1 MLLFRALTL
10 SLSHT
15 SLIYLQSTAM
25 NDSNNNKK
33 KRSQPSSD
41 HRQQTPQQ
49 QPQKHRAA
57 MEEEDMDEDV
67 FLDETLYEEESQVL
81 RDMEEQQALS
91 SRLFKWKR
99 PALSQ
104 PYQSQS
110 QSIVFQQL
118 EIDYVIGESHKEL
131 LPNSS
136 GPAAIIRIFGV
147 TREGHSVCCHVHG
160 FEPYFYISCPPGMG
174 PDDIS
179 HFHQILE
186 GRMREANRN
195 NRVPK
200 IVRRIEMVQRRSIM
214 YYQQQDSQPFLRIV
228 VALPTMIT
236 SCRDGLGFT
245 TVMPAYV
252 TDLWFGILDR
262 GIQID
267 GLGMKSFMT
276 YESNVLFA
284 LRFMIDCNI
293 VGGNWIEV
301 PAGKYRKPAKNL
313 SYCQLE
319 FDCLYS
325 DLISHAPEG
334 EFSKMAP
341 FRILSFDIECAGRKG
356 HFPEPTHD
364 PVIQVANLITL
375 QGQDQPFVRNV
386 MTLNSCSPI
395 VGVDVMSFDTE
406 REVLLA
412 WRVVL
417 GDFSRGKVIYVHMP
431 GIWFLA
437 FFEVPGKVYG
447 LVIYPLLVH
456 LSMLVAMRK
465 IGVIYILLVEEIR
478 LHSSKVYLQ
487 DFIREVDPD
496 IIIGYN
502 ICKFDLPYLIQRAEV
517 LGIPEFPMLG
527 RIRNSRVRVKDTTF
541 SSRCMGCRTNDDK
554 HRKKQRET
562 MKFHVQ
568 YGTRESKEVTVEGRV
583 QFDLLQVMQ
592 RDYKLSSY
600 SLNSVSAHF
609 LNEQK
614 EDVHH
619 SIISDLQNGNPET
632 RRRLAVY
639 CLKDAY
645 LPQRL
650 LDKLMFIYN
659 YVEMARVTGV
669 PISFLLSR
677 GQSIK
682 VLSQLLRKARQK
694 NLVIPNVKQAGSE
707 SGTYEGATVL
717 EARAGFYEKPIAT
730 LDFASL
736 YPSIM
741 MVMPED
747 VRKLNL
753 PPECVNKTPSGETFV
768 KPNLQKGILPEIL
781 EELLTARKR
790 AKADLKEAK
799 DPLVKAVLD
808 GRQLALK
815 ISANSVYGFTGATVG
830 QLPCLEISSSV
841 TSYGRQMIEHTK
853 KLVEEKF
860 MTLGGYEHNAEVIY
874 GDTDSVMVQ
883 FGVSAVEEAMNL
895 GREAADYISGTFTKK
910 VYYPYLLISKKRY
923 AGLLWT
929 NPDKFDK
936 MDTKGIETVRRDN
949 CLLVKNLVNEC
960 LHKILIERD
969 IPGAVQY
976 VKNTI
981 SDLLMNRMDLS
992 LLVITK
998 GLTKTGDDYEVK
1010 AAHVEL
1016 AERMRKRDAATA
1028 PNVGDRVPYVII
1040 KAAKGAKAYEKSEDP
1055 IYVLENSIP
1064 IDPQYYLENQISK
1077 PLLRIFEPILKNAS
1091 KELLQ
1096 GSHTRSISISTPS
1109 NSGIMKFAKKQLS
1122 CIGCK
1127 ALISNS
1133 DRTLCSHCK
1142 GREAELYCKTVA
1154 NVSDLEKLFGRLWTQ
1169 CQECQGSLHQDPG
1182 LSNILPEEKGTER
1195 HGRSKGPIR
1204 SVELLVSILFLK
1216 WIYILQKSN
1225 LLIGSVEEPDM
1236 IHGVVYEILLH
1247 NSEDFS
1253 WVFYIA
1259 KFL

>member
-1 MLLFRALTL
+1 MSA
-10 SLSHT
+10 
-15 SLIYLQSTAM
+15 STR
-25 NDSNNNKK
+25 
-33 KRSQPSSD
+33 KRPPPAAHPSPAA
-41 HRQQTPQQ
+41 HPPKHQATTPPSQ
-49 QPQKHRAA
+49 QPAPRPPL
-57 MEEEDMDEDV
+57 EEEFLDEDV
-67 FLDETLYEEESQVL
+67 YLDETLIPGDDDHDEEYLIL
-81 RDMEEQQALS
+81 RDIEERQGLA
-91 SRLFKWKR
+91 SRLSKWAR
-99 PALSQ
+99 PPLSDGYLSQ
-104 PYQSQS
+104 SKNVVY
-110 QSIVFQQL
+110 QQL
-118 EIDYVIGESHKEL
+118 EIDYVIAESHREL
-131 LPNSS
+131 LPDRS

-147 TREGHSVCCHVHG
+147 TREGHSVCCNVHG

-179 HFHQILE
+179 RFHQVLE
-186 GRMREANRN
+186 GRMRDANRN
-195 NRVPK
+195 SKVPK
-200 IVRRIEMVQRRSIM
+200 YVRRIEMVQKRSIM
-214 YYQQQDSQPFLRIV
+214 YYQQQTSHPFLKIV
-228 VALPTMIT
+228 VALPTMVT
-236 SCRDGLGFT
+236 TCR
-245 TVMPAYV
+245 
-252 TDLWFGILDR
+252 GILDR

-276 YESNVLFA
+276 YESNILFA
-284 LRFMIDCNI
+284 LRFMIDCNV

-301 PAGKYRKPAKNL
+301 PAGKYRRTAKKL

-325 DLISHAPEG
+325 ELISHSLEG

-356 HFPEPTHD
+356 HFPEPNHD
-364 PVIQVANLITL
+364 PVIQVANLVTL
-375 QGQDQPFVRNV
+375 QGESQPFVRNV
-386 MTLNSCSPI
+386 MTLKSCSPI

-412 WRVVL
+412 WRDL
-417 GDFSRGKVIYVHMP
+417 
-431 GIWFLA
+431 
-437 FFEVPGKVYG
+437 
-447 LVIYPLLVH
+447 
-456 LSMLVAMRK
+456 
-465 IGVIYILLVEEIR
+465 
-478 LHSSKVYLQ
+478 
-487 DFIREVDPD
+487 IREVDPD

-502 ICKFDLPYLIQRAEV
+502 ICKFDLPYLIERAEA
-517 LGIPEFPMLG
+517 LGIPEFPILG
-527 RIRNSRVRVKDTTF
+527 RVRNSRVRVRDTTF
-541 SSRCMGCRTNDDK
+541 SSRQ
-554 HRKKQRET
+554 H
-562 MKFHVQ
+562 
-568 YGTRESKEVTVEGRV
+568 GTRESKEVTIEGRV
-583 QFDLLQVMQ
+583 QFDLFQAVQ

-609 LNEQK
+609 LSEQK

-619 SIISDLQNGNPET
+619 SIISDLQNGNAET

-682 VLSQLLRKARQK
+682 VLSQLLRKAKQK
-694 NLVIPNVKQAGSE
+694 NLVIPNMKQAGSE
-707 SGTYEGATVL
+707 QGTYEGATVL
-717 EARAGFYEKPIAT
+717 EAKAGFYEKPIAT

-741 MVMPED
+741 MAYNLCYCTLVTPED
-747 VRKLNL
+747 VRKLSL
-753 PPECVNKTPSGETFV
+753 PPECVNRTPSGETFV
-768 KPNLQKGILPEIL
+768 KSSLQKGILPEIL
-781 EELLTARKR
+781 EELLAARKR

-799 DPLVKAVLD
+799 DPLERAVLD

-815 ISANSVYGFTGATVG
+815 ISANSVYGFTGATIG

-853 KLVEEKF
+853 KLVEDKF
-860 MTLGGYEHNAEVIY
+860 TVLGGYEHNAEIIY

-883 FGVSAVEEAMNL
+883 FGVPTVEEAMKL
-895 GREAADYISGTFTKK
+895 GREAADYISGTFIKPIKLEFEK

-923 AGLLWT
+923 AGLYWT
-929 NPDKFDK
+929 SPEKFDK

-949 CLLVKNLVNEC
+949 CLLVKNLVTEC
-960 LHKILIERD
+960 LHKILIDRD
-969 IPGAVQY
+969 IPKAVQY

-981 SDLLMNRMDLS
+981 SDLLMNRVDLS

-998 GLTKTGDDYEVK
+998 GLTKSGDDYDVK

-1028 PNVGDRVPYVII
+1028 PTVGDRVPYVII

-1055 IYVLENSIP
+1055 IYVLENNIP

-1109 NSGIMKFAKKQLS
+1109 NSGIMKFAKKQLT

-1127 ALISNS
+1127 ALISNTNG
-1133 DRTLCSHCK
+1133 TLCSHCK
-1142 GREAELYCKTVA
+1142 GREAELYCKS
-1154 NVSDLEKLFGRLWTQ
+1154 VSQVSELEEIFGKLWTQ
-1169 CQECQGSLHQDPG
+1169 CQECQGSLHQDV
-1182 LSNILPEEKGTER
+1182 LCTSR
-1195 HGRSKGPIR
+1195 DCPIFYR
-1204 SVELLVSILFLK
+1204 RK
-1216 WIYILQKSN
+1216 KAQK
-1225 LLIGSVEEPDM
+1225 DM
-1236 IHGVVYEILLH
+1236 AE
-1247 NSEDFS
+1247 
-1253 WVFYIA
+1253 A
-1259 KFL
+1259 KRQLDRWNF

>member
-1 MLLFRALTL
+1 MSNKASRKR
-10 SLSHT
+10 
-15 SLIYLQSTAM
+15 TAAPPQPPPAKQPLM
-25 NDSNNNKK
+25 
-33 KRSQPSSD
+33 SQ
-41 HRQQTPQQ
+41 
-49 QPQKHRAA
+49 
-57 MEEEDMDEDV
+57 EEEFMDEDV
-67 FLDETLYEEESQVL
+67 FIDQSLVLEDEESIIL
-81 RDMEEQQALS
+81 RDIEQRQALAARLS
-91 SRLFKWKR
+91 KWMRPPLSADYVAQSR
-99 PALSQ
+99 SV
-104 PYQSQS
+104 
-110 QSIVFQQL
+110 IFQQL
-118 EIDYVIGESHKEL
+118 EIDYVIGESHREL
-131 LPNSS
+131 LPNLS
-136 GPAAIIRIFGV
+136 GAAAIIRIFGV
-147 TREGHSVCCHVHG
+147 TKEGHSVCCNVHG
-160 FEPYFYISCPPGMG
+160 FEPYFYVCCPPGMG

-179 HFHQILE
+179 HFHQTLE

-195 NRVPK
+195 NNVGK
-200 IVRRIEMVQRRSIM
+200 FVRRIEMVQKRSIM
-214 YYQQQDSQPFLRIV
+214 HYQQSDSQPFLKIV
-228 VALPTMIT
+228 VALPTMVA
-236 SCRDGLGFT
+236 SCR
-245 TVMPAYV
+245 
-252 TDLWFGILDR
+252 GILDR
-262 GIQID
+262 GIQLD
-267 GLGMKSFMT
+267 GLGMKSFLT

-293 VGGNWIEV
+293 VGGNWIEI
-301 PAGKYRKPAKNL
+301 PAGKYKKTMKNL

-325 DLISHAPEG
+325 ELISHAPEG
-334 EFSKMAP
+334 EYSKMAP

-356 HFPEPTHD
+356 HFPDPSHD
-364 PVIQVANLITL
+364 PVIQIANLVTL
-375 QGQDQPFVRNV
+375 QGEDQPIIRNV
-386 MTLNSCSPI
+386 MTLESCSPI

-412 WRVVL
+412 WR
-417 GDFSRGKVIYVHMP
+417 
-431 GIWFLA
+431 
-437 FFEVPGKVYG
+437 E
-447 LVIYPLLVH
+447 
-456 LSMLVAMRK
+456 
-465 IGVIYILLVEEIR
+465 
-478 LHSSKVYLQ
+478 
-487 DFIREVDPD
+487 FIREVDPD

-502 ICKFDLPYLIQRAEV
+502 ICKFDLPYLIERAAN
-517 LGIPEFPMLG
+517 LKIAEFPILG

-541 SSRCMGCRTNDDK
+541 SSR
-554 HRKKQRET
+554 
-562 MKFHVQ
+562 Q

-609 LNEQK
+609 LSEQK

-619 SIISDLQNGNPET
+619 SIISDLQNGTAET

-682 VLSQLLRKARQK
+682 ANVLSQLLRKARQK
-694 NLVIPNVKQAGSE
+694 NMVIPNVKQAGSE
-707 SGTYEGATVL
+707 QGTFEGATVL

-741 MVMPED
+741 MAYNLCYCTLVTPED
-747 VRKLNL
+747 VQKLNI
-753 PPECVNKTPSGETFV
+753 PPESVNRTPSGETFV
-768 KPNLQKGILPEIL
+768 KSNLQKGILPEIL

-799 DPLVKAVLD
+799 DPLERAVLD

-815 ISANSVYGFTGATVG
+815 ISANSVYGFTGATIG

-853 KLVEEKF
+853 KLVEDKF
-860 MTLGGYEHNAEVIY
+860 TTLNGYEHNAEVIY

-883 FGVSAVEEAMNL
+883 FGVSAVDQAMNL
-895 GREAADYISGTFTKK
+895 GREAAEYISGTFTKPIKLEFEK

-923 AGLLWT
+923 AGLFWT
-929 NPDKFDK
+929 KPDNFDK

-949 CLLVKNLVNEC
+949 CLLVKNLVNDC
-960 LHKILIERD
+960 LHKILIDRD

-976 VKNTI
+976 VKNAI

-1055 IYVLENSIP
+1055 IYVLENNIP

-1077 PLLRIFEPILKNAS
+1077 PILRIFEPILKNAS
-1091 KELLQ
+1091 RELLH

-1109 NSGIMKFAKKQLS
+1109 NSGILKFAKKQLT

-1127 ALISNS
+1127 AVLGKGYH
-1133 DRTLCSHCK
+1133 TVCSHCK
-1142 GREAELYCKTVA
+1142 GREAELYCKTVSQ
-1154 NVSDLEKLFGRLWTQ
+1154 VSELEVLFGRLWTQ
-1169 CQECQGSLHQDPG
+1169 CQECQGSLHQDVLCTSRDCPIFYRRKKAQKDMAEAKSQ
-1182 LSNILPEEKGTER
+1182 LDRFCDIWFIAEFYLEDHRNR
-1195 HGRSKGPIR
+1195 GRN
-1204 SVELLVSILFLK
+1204 VLFG
-1216 WIYILQKSN
+1216 N
-1225 LLIGSVEEPDM
+1225 PDRT
-1236 IHGVVYEILLH
+1236 
-1247 NSEDFS
+1247 F
-1253 WVFYIA
+1253 
-1259 KFL
+1259 

>member
-1 MLLFRALTL
+1 MVLKTGGNVSRHLPK
-10 SLSHT
+10 SLQFQCFTRQTVSP
-15 SLIYLQSTAM
+15 SQQM
-25 NDSNNNKK
+25 NRSNGSARKRPPPTPKESWPNK
-33 KRSQPSSD
+33 
-41 HRQQTPQQ
+41 QQATTPTT
-49 QPQKHRAA
+49 PVIDD
-57 MEEEDMDEDV
+57 EFLDEDV
-67 FLDETLYEEESQVL
+67 FLDETLLPEDEESLIL
-81 RDMEEQQALS
+81 RDIEQRQDFASRLAKWARPPLS
-91 SRLFKWKR
+91 SGYV
-99 PALSQ
+99 SQ
-104 PYQSQS
+104 C
-110 QSIVFQQL
+110 QSIMFQQL
-118 EIDYVIGESHKEL
+118 DIDYVIGDSNREL
-131 LPNSS
+131 LPLSS
-136 GPAAIIRIFGV
+136 GSAAIIRIFGV
-147 TREGHSVCCHVHG
+147 TREGHSVCCKVHG
-160 FEPYFYISCPPGMG
+160 FEPYFYISCPQGMG

-186 GRMREANRN
+186 
-195 NRVPK
+195 VFSLP
-200 IVRRIEMVQRRSIM
+200 IRS
-214 YYQQQDSQPFLRIV
+214 R
-228 VALPTMIT
+228 
-236 SCRDGLGFT
+236 
-245 TVMPAYV
+245 
-252 TDLWFGILDR
+252 ILDR
-262 GIQID
+262 GIQLD

-301 PAGKYRKPAKNL
+301 PVGKYRKTAKTL

-319 FDCLYS
+319 FDCLYPFAWRYS
-325 DLISHAPEG
+325 DIISHHPEG

-364 PVIQVANLITL
+364 PVIQ
-375 QGQDQPFVRNV
+375 
-386 MTLNSCSPI
+386 
-395 VGVDVMSFDTE
+395 
-406 REVLLA
+406 
-412 WRVVL
+412 
-417 GDFSRGKVIYVHMP
+417 
-431 GIWFLA
+431 
-437 FFEVPGKVYG
+437 
-447 LVIYPLLVH
+447 
-456 LSMLVAMRK
+456 
-465 IGVIYILLVEEIR
+465 
-478 LHSSKVYLQ
+478 

-496 IIIGYN
+496 VMIGYN
-502 ICKFDLPYLIQRAEV
+502 ICKFDLPYLIERSQT
-517 LGIPEFPMLG
+517 LGIAEFPILG

-541 SSRCMGCRTNDDK
+541 SSR
-554 HRKKQRET
+554 QL
-562 MKFHVQ
+562 
-568 YGTRESKEVTVEGRV
+568 GTRESKEVTVEGRV

-609 LNEQK
+609 LSEQK

-619 SIISDLQNGNPET
+619 SIISDLQNGNAET

-650 LDKLMFIYN
+650 LDKLMFIFN

-682 VLSQLLRKARQK
+682 VLSQLLRKAKQK

-707 SGTYEGATVL
+707 QGTYEGATVL

-741 MVMPED
+741 MAYNLCYSTLVTPED
-747 VRKLNL
+747 ARKLNL

-768 KPNLQKGILPEIL
+768 KSNLQKGILPEIL
-781 EELLTARKR
+781 EELLAARKR

-799 DPLVKAVLD
+799 DPLEKAVLD

-830 QLPCLEISSSV
+830 QLPCIEISSSV

-853 KLVEEKF
+853 KLVEDKF
-860 MTLGGYEHNAEVIY
+860 TTVGGYEHNAEVIY

-883 FGVSAVEEAMNL
+883 FGVPTVEAAMKL
-895 GREAADYISGTFTKK
+895 GREAADYISGTFIKPIKLEFEK

-923 AGLLWT
+923 AGLYWT
-929 NPDKFDK
+929 NPEKFDK

-949 CLLVKNLVNEC
+949 CLLVKNLVTEC
-960 LHKILIERD
+960 LHKLLVDRD

-976 VKNTI
+976 VKSTI

-1040 KAAKGAKAYEKSEDP
+1040 KAAKGAKAYERSEDP
-1055 IYVLENSIP
+1055 IYVLENNIP
-1064 IDPQYYLENQISK
+1064 IDTHYYLENQISK

-1091 KELLQ
+1091 KELLS
-1096 GSHTRSISISTPS
+1096 GDHTRSISISTPS
-1109 NSGIMKFAKKQLS
+1109 NSGIMKFAKRQLS

-1127 ALISNS
+1127 ALISNG
-1133 DRTLCSHCK
+1133 TLCSHCK
-1142 GREAELYCKTVA
+1142 GREAELYCKTVSQ
-1154 NVSDLEKLFGRLWTQ
+1154 VQELEVLFGRLWTQ
-1169 CQECQGSLHQDPG
+1169 CQECQGSLHQDV
-1182 LSNILPEEKGTER
+1182 LCTSR
-1195 HGRSKGPIR
+1195 DCPIFYR
-1204 SVELLVSILFLK
+1204 RKKAQKDMAEAK
-1216 WIYILQKSN
+1216 LQLDRWN
-1225 LLIGSVEEPDM
+1225 
-1236 IHGVVYEILLH
+1236 
-1247 NSEDFS
+1247 F
-1253 WVFYIA
+1253 
-1259 KFL
+1259 

>member
-1 MLLFRALTL
+1 
-10 SLSHT
+10 
-15 SLIYLQSTAM
+15 M
-25 NDSNNNKK
+25 NNSNPR
-33 KRSQPSSD
+33 KRTP
-41 HRQQTPQQ
+41 PQQ
-49 QPQKHRAA
+49 MPPPSKHQTTSPTSA
-57 MEEEDMDEDV
+57 MEDEFVDEDV
-67 FLDETLYEEESQVL
+67 FLDETLIGEEEEYLIL
-81 RDMEEQQALS
+81 RDIEERQALA
-91 SRLFKWKR
+91 SRLAKWVR
-99 PALSQ
+99 PTLSDA
-104 PYQSQS
+104 YVSQS
-110 QSIVFQQL
+110 CGIIFQQL

-131 LPNSS
+131 LPSS
-136 GPAAIIRIFGV
+136 TGPAAIIRVFGV

-179 HFHQILE
+179 RFHQSLE

-195 NRVPK
+195 SRVPK
-200 IVRRIEMVQRRSIM
+200 FVRRVELVQKRSIM
-214 YYQQQDSQPFLRIV
+214 YYQQQKSQPFLKIV
-228 VALPTMIT
+228 AALPTMVA
-236 SCRDGLGFT
+236 SCR
-245 TVMPAYV
+245 
-252 TDLWFGILDR
+252 GILDR
-262 GIQID
+262 GMHID

-293 VGGNWIEV
+293 VGGNWIEI
-301 PAGKYRKPAKNL
+301 PAGKYKKTPKSL
-313 SYCQLE
+313 SSCQLE

-325 DLISHAPEG
+325 DLFSHAPEG

-364 PVIQVANLITL
+364 PVIQVANLVTL
-375 QGQDQPFVRNV
+375 QGEDQPFVRNV
-386 MTLNSCSPI
+386 MTLKSCSPI
-395 VGVDVMSFDTE
+395 VGVDVMSFDSE
-406 REVLLA
+406 REVFLA
-412 WRVVL
+412 WR
-417 GDFSRGKVIYVHMP
+417 
-431 GIWFLA
+431 
-437 FFEVPGKVYG
+437 
-447 LVIYPLLVH
+447 
-456 LSMLVAMRK
+456 
-465 IGVIYILLVEEIR
+465 
-478 LHSSKVYLQ
+478 

-502 ICKFDLPYLIQRAEV
+502 ICKFDLPYLIERAQT
-517 LGIPEFPMLG
+517 LGIPEFPILG
-527 RIRNSRVRVKDTTF
+527 RIRNSRVRVKDTMF
-541 SSRCMGCRTNDDK
+541 SSR
-554 HRKKQRET
+554 
-562 MKFHVQ
+562 Q
-568 YGTRESKEVTVEGRV
+568 YGTRESKDVTLEGRV
-583 QFDLLQVMQ
+583 QFDLLQAMQ

-609 LNEQK
+609 LGEQK

-619 SIISDLQNGNPET
+619 SIISDLQNGNAET

-650 LDKLMFIYN
+650 LDKLMFVYN

-682 VLSQLLRKARQK
+682 VLSQLLRKAKQK
-694 NLVIPNVKQAGSE
+694 DLVLPNVKQAGSE
-707 SGTYEGATVL
+707 QGTYEGATVL
-717 EARAGFYEKPIAT
+717 EAKAGFYEKPIAT

-741 MVMPED
+741 MAYNLCYCTLVTPED
-747 VRKLNL
+747 ARKLNL

-781 EELLTARKR
+781 EELIAARKR

-799 DPLVKAVLD
+799 DPLEKAVLD

-830 QLPCLEISSSV
+830 QLPCIEISSSV

-853 KLVEEKF
+853 KLVEDKF
-860 MTLGGYEHNAEVIY
+860 TTVGGYEHTAEVIY

-883 FGVSAVEEAMNL
+883 FGVSDVETAMNL
-895 GREAADYISGTFTKK
+895 GREAAEYISGTFTKPIKLEFEK

-929 NPDKFDK
+929 NSQKFDK

-949 CLLVKNLVNEC
+949 CLLVKNLVNDC
-960 LHKILIERD
+960 LHKILINRD

-981 SDLLMNRMDLS
+981 ADLLMNRMDLS

-1028 PNVGDRVPYVII
+1028 PNVGDRVPYVIV

-1055 IYVLENSIP
+1055 IYVLENNIP
-1064 IDPQYYLENQISK
+1064 IDPNYYLENQISK
-1077 PLLRIFEPILKNAS
+1077 PLLRIFEPILKNAE
-1091 KELLQ
+1091 KELLK

-1127 ALISNS
+1127 ALLSNA
-1133 DRTLCSHCK
+1133 DKTLCSHCK
-1142 GREAELYCKTVA
+1142 GREAELYCKTVSQ
-1154 NVSDLEKLFGRLWTQ
+1154 VSDLEELFGRLWTQ
-1169 CQECQGSLHQDPG
+1169 CQECQGSLHQDV
-1182 LSNILPEEKGTER
+1182 LCTSR
-1195 HGRSKGPIR
+1195 DCPIFYR
-1204 SVELLVSILFLK
+1204 RK
-1216 WIYILQKSN
+1216 KAQK
-1225 LLIGSVEEPDM
+1225 DM
-1236 IHGVVYEILLH
+1236 AE
-1247 NSEDFS
+1247 
-1253 WVFYIA
+1253 A
-1259 KFL
+1259 KRQLDRWNF

>member
-1 MLLFRALTL
+1 
-10 SLSHT
+10 
-15 SLIYLQSTAM
+15 M

-41 HRQQTPQQ
+41 HRQQPPQQ

-236 SCRDGLGFT
+236 SCR
-245 TVMPAYV
+245 
-252 TDLWFGILDR
+252 GILDR

-301 PAGKYRKPAKNL
+301 PTGKYRKSAKNL

-412 WRVVL
+412 WR
-417 GDFSRGKVIYVHMP
+417 
-431 GIWFLA
+431 
-437 FFEVPGKVYG
+437 
-447 LVIYPLLVH
+447 
-456 LSMLVAMRK
+456 
-465 IGVIYILLVEEIR
+465 
-478 LHSSKVYLQ
+478 

-541 SSRCMGCRTNDDK
+541 SSR
-554 HRKKQRET
+554 
-562 MKFHVQ
+562 Q

-741 MVMPED
+741 MAYNLCYCTLVTPED

-895 GREAADYISGTFTKK
+895 GREAADYISGTFMKPIKLEFEK

-1169 CQECQGSLHQDPG
+1169 CQECQGSLHQDV
-1182 LSNILPEEKGTER
+1182 LCTSR
-1195 HGRSKGPIR
+1195 DCPIFYR
-1204 SVELLVSILFLK
+1204 RK
-1216 WIYILQKSN
+1216 KAQK
-1225 LLIGSVEEPDM
+1225 DM
-1236 IHGVVYEILLH
+1236 AE
-1247 NSEDFS
+1247 
-1253 WVFYIA
+1253 A
-1259 KFL
+1259 KVQLDRWNF

>member
-1 MLLFRALTL
+1 MKKGISRKRPALT
-10 SLSHT
+10 
-15 SLIYLQSTAM
+15 Q
-25 NDSNNNKK
+25 
-33 KRSQPSSD
+33 QPSPANPPKQHATS
-41 HRQQTPQQ
+41 Q
-49 QPQKHRAA
+49 
-57 MEEEDMDEDV
+57 EDEFLDEDV
-67 FLDETLYEEESQVL
+67 FLDETLFETEDDLIL
-81 RDMEEQQALS
+81 RDIEERQALA
-91 SRLFKWKR
+91 SRLTKWAR
-99 PALSQ
+99 P
-104 PYQSQS
+104 
-110 QSIVFQQL
+110 SISHAYISASRSIAFQQL
-118 EIDYVIGESHKEL
+118 EIDYVIGESHREL
-131 LPNSS
+131 LPNWS
-136 GPAAIIRIFGV
+136 GSAAIIRIFGV
-147 TREGHSVCCHVHG
+147 TKEGHSVCCHVHG

-179 HFHQILE
+179 RFHQILE
-186 GRMREANRN
+186 GRMGEMNRN
-195 NRVPK
+195 SKVPK
-200 IVRRIEMVQRRSIM
+200 FIRHIEMVQKRSIM
-214 YYQQQDSQPFLRIV
+214 YYQQQDSHPFLKIV
-228 VALPTMIT
+228 VALPTMVA
-236 SCRDGLGFT
+236 SCR
-245 TVMPAYV
+245 
-252 TDLWFGILDR
+252 GILDR

-301 PAGKYRKPAKNL
+301 PAGKYKTAKHS

-364 PVIQVANLITL
+364 PVIQIANLVTL
-375 QGQDQPFVRNV
+375 QGENEPFIRNV
-386 MTLNSCSPI
+386 MTLKSCSPI
-395 VGVDVMSFDTE
+395 VGVDVISFDTE

-412 WRVVL
+412 WRDL
-417 GDFSRGKVIYVHMP
+417 
-431 GIWFLA
+431 
-437 FFEVPGKVYG
+437 
-447 LVIYPLLVH
+447 
-456 LSMLVAMRK
+456 
-465 IGVIYILLVEEIR
+465 
-478 LHSSKVYLQ
+478 
-487 DFIREVDPD
+487 IREVDPD
-496 IIIGYN
+496 VIIGYN
-502 ICKFDLPYLIQRAEV
+502 ICKFDLPYLIERAET
-517 LGIPEFPMLG
+517 LGIAEFPILG
-527 RIRNSRVRVKDTTF
+527 RIKNSRVRVKDTTF
-541 SSRCMGCRTNDDK
+541 SSR
-554 HRKKQRET
+554 
-562 MKFHVQ
+562 Q

-583 QFDLLQVMQ
+583 QFDLLQAMQ

-609 LNEQK
+609 LSEQK

-619 SIISDLQNGNPET
+619 SIISDLQNGNAET

-650 LDKLMFIYN
+650 LDKLMYIYN

-682 VLSQLLRKARQK
+682 VLSQLLRKAKQK
-694 NLVIPNVKQAGSE
+694 NLLIPNVKQAGSE
-707 SGTYEGATVL
+707 QGKYEGATVL
-717 EARAGFYEKPIAT
+717 EAKAGFFEKPIAT

-741 MVMPED
+741 MAYNLCYCTLVTTED
-747 VRKLNL
+747 AHKLNI
-753 PPECVNKTPSGETFV
+753 PPEFVNKTPSGETFV
-768 KPNLQKGILPEIL
+768 KSNLQKGILPEIL
-781 EELLTARKR
+781 EELLAARKR

-799 DPLVKAVLD
+799 DPLEKAVLD

-815 ISANSVYGFTGATVG
+815 ISANSVYGFTGATIG
-830 QLPCLEISSSV
+830 QLPCIEISSSV

-853 KLVEEKF
+853 NLVKEKF
-860 MTLGGYEHNAEVIY
+860 TTLKGYEHNAEVIY

-883 FGVSAVEEAMNL
+883 FGVSTVEAAMNL
-895 GREAADYISGTFTKK
+895 GREAAEYISGTFIKPIKLEFEK

-929 NPDKFDK
+929 SPDKFDK

-960 LHKILIERD
+960 LHKLLIDRD

-1055 IYVLENSIP
+1055 IYVLENNIP

-1091 KELLQ
+1091 KELLH

-1109 NSGIMKFAKKQLS
+1109 NSGIMKFAKKQLT
-1122 CIGCK
+1122 CVGCK
-1127 ALISNS
+1127 ALISNA

-1154 NVSDLEKLFGRLWTQ
+1154 HVSELETLFGRLWTQ
-1169 CQECQGSLHQDPG
+1169 CQECQGSLHQDV
-1182 LSNILPEEKGTER
+1182 LCTSR
-1195 HGRSKGPIR
+1195 DCPIFYR
-1204 SVELLVSILFLK
+1204 RK
-1216 WIYILQKSN
+1216 KAQK
-1225 LLIGSVEEPDM
+1225 DM
-1236 IHGVVYEILLH
+1236 AE
-1247 NSEDFS
+1247 
-1253 WVFYIA
+1253 A
-1259 KFL
+1259 KVQLDRWSF

>member
-1 MLLFRALTL
+1 
-10 SLSHT
+10 
-15 SLIYLQSTAM
+15 
-25 NDSNNNKK
+25 
-33 KRSQPSSD
+33 
-41 HRQQTPQQ
+41 
-49 QPQKHRAA
+49 
-57 MEEEDMDEDV
+57 
-67 FLDETLYEEESQVL
+67 
-81 RDMEEQQALS
+81 
-91 SRLFKWKR
+91 
-99 PALSQ
+99 
-104 PYQSQS
+104 
-110 QSIVFQQL
+110 
-118 EIDYVIGESHKEL
+118 
-131 LPNSS
+131 
-136 GPAAIIRIFGV
+136 
-147 TREGHSVCCHVHG
+147 
-160 FEPYFYISCPPGMG
+160 MG

-236 SCRDGLGFT
+236 SCR
-245 TVMPAYV
+245 
-252 TDLWFGILDR
+252 GILDR

-267 GLGMKSFMT
+267 GLGTKSFMT

-301 PAGKYRKPAKNL
+301 PAGKYRKSAKNL

-412 WRVVL
+412 WR
-417 GDFSRGKVIYVHMP
+417 
-431 GIWFLA
+431 
-437 FFEVPGKVYG
+437 
-447 LVIYPLLVH
+447 
-456 LSMLVAMRK
+456 
-465 IGVIYILLVEEIR
+465 
-478 LHSSKVYLQ
+478 

-541 SSRCMGCRTNDDK
+541 SSR
-554 HRKKQRET
+554 
-562 MKFHVQ
+562 Q

-741 MVMPED
+741 MAYNLCYCTLVTPED

-895 GREAADYISGTFTKK
+895 GREAAEYISGTFTKPIKLEFEK

-1169 CQECQGSLHQDPG
+1169 CQECQGSLHQDV
-1182 LSNILPEEKGTER
+1182 LCTSR
-1195 HGRSKGPIR
+1195 DCPIFYR
-1204 SVELLVSILFLK
+1204 RK
-1216 WIYILQKSN
+1216 KAQK
-1225 LLIGSVEEPDM
+1225 DM
-1236 IHGVVYEILLH
+1236 AE
-1247 NSEDFS
+1247 
-1253 WVFYIA
+1253 A
-1259 KFL
+1259 KVQLDRWNF

>member
-1 MLLFRALTL
+1 MSATGNTR
-10 SLSHT
+10 
-15 SLIYLQSTAM
+15 
-25 NDSNNNKK
+25 
-33 KRSQPSSD
+33 KRGPPPPSA
-41 HRQQTPQQ
+41 TPS
-49 QPQKHRAA
+49 PQLKHRAIVED
-57 MEEEDMDEDV
+57 EELDEDV
-67 FLDETLYEEESQVL
+67 FLEETLLQYEEEDSQ
-81 RDMEEQQALS
+81 RRALAD
-91 SRLFKWKR
+91 RLVKWKR
-99 PALSQ
+99 PLLSHA
-104 PYQSQS
+104 YQSQS
-110 QSIVFQQL
+110 QNIVFQQL
-118 EIDYVIGESHKEL
+118 EIDYIIGDSNREL
-131 LPNSS
+131 LPSS
-136 GPAAIIRIFGV
+136 TGPAAIIRIFGV
-147 TREGHSVCCHVHG
+147 TKEGHSVCCNVHG

-179 HFHQILE
+179 RFHQVLE

-195 NRVPK
+195 SKVPK
-200 IVRRIEMVQRRSIM
+200 FVRRIELVQRRSIM
-214 YYQQQDSQPFLRIV
+214 YYQQQNAHPFLKIV
-228 VALPTMIT
+228 VALPTMVA
-236 SCRDGLGFT
+236 SCR
-245 TVMPAYV
+245 
-252 TDLWFGILDR
+252 GILDR
-262 GIQID
+262 GVQID

-301 PAGKYRKPAKNL
+301 PHGKYKKAGKNF

-319 FDCLYS
+319 FDCLFS
-325 DLISHAPEG
+325 DLISHTPEG

-364 PVIQVANLITL
+364 PVIQVANLVTL
-375 QGQDQPFVRNV
+375 QGEDQPFVRNV
-386 MTLNSCSPI
+386 MTLKSCSPI

-406 REVLLA
+406 KELLLA
-412 WRVVL
+412 WR
-417 GDFSRGKVIYVHMP
+417 DF
-431 GIWFLA
+431 L
-437 FFEVPGKVYG
+437 
-447 LVIYPLLVH
+447 
-456 LSMLVAMRK
+456 
-465 IGVIYILLVEEIR
+465 
-478 LHSSKVYLQ
+478 
-487 DFIREVDPD
+487 REVDPD

-502 ICKFDLPYLIQRAEV
+502 ICKFDMPYLIQRAEV
-517 LGIPEFPMLG
+517 LGIAEFPILG
-527 RIRNSRVRVKDTTF
+527 RIRNSRVRIKDTTF
-541 SSRCMGCRTNDDK
+541 SSR
-554 HRKKQRET
+554 
-562 MKFHVQ
+562 Q
-568 YGTRESKEVTVEGRV
+568 YGTRESKEVTIEGRV

-619 SIISDLQNGNPET
+619 SIISDLQNGNSET

-682 VLSQLLRKARQK
+682 VLSQLLRKAKQK
-694 NLVIPNVKQAGSE
+694 NMVIPNVKQAGSGSE
-707 SGTYEGATVL
+707 QGTYEGATVL

-741 MVMPED
+741 MAYNLCYCTLVTPEEAK
-747 VRKLNL
+747 KLNL
-753 PPECVNKTPSGETFV
+753 PSECINKTPSGETFV
-768 KPNLQKGILPEIL
+768 KSNLQKGILPEIL

-815 ISANSVYGFTGATVG
+815 ISANSVYGFTGATIG

-860 MTLGGYEHNAEVIY
+860 TVLGGYEHNAEVIY

-883 FGVSAVEEAMNL
+883 FGVPSVEAAMDL
-895 GREAADYISGTFTKK
+895 GREAADYISGTFIKPIKLEFEK

-923 AGLLWT
+923 AGLYWT
-929 NPDKFDK
+929 NPNKFDK

-949 CLLVKNLVNEC
+949 CLLVKNLVSEC
-960 LHKILIERD
+960 LNKILIDRD
-969 IPGAVQY
+969 IPGAVQF

-1055 IYVLENSIP
+1055 IYVLENNIP
-1064 IDPQYYLENQISK
+1064 IDPHYYLENQISK

-1091 KELLQ
+1091 SELLH

-1109 NSGIMKFAKKQLS
+1109 NSGIMKFAKKQLT

-1133 DRTLCSHCK
+1133 DQTLCPHCK
-1142 GREAELYCKTVA
+1142 GREAELYCKSVA
-1154 NVSDLEKLFGRLWTQ
+1154 NVADLEELFGKLWTQ
-1169 CQECQGSLHQDPG
+1169 CQECQGSLHQDV
-1182 LSNILPEEKGTER
+1182 LCTSR
-1195 HGRSKGPIR
+1195 DCPIFYR
-1204 SVELLVSILFLK
+1204 RK
-1216 WIYILQKSN
+1216 KAQK
-1225 LLIGSVEEPDM
+1225 DM
-1236 IHGVVYEILLH
+1236 AE
-1247 NSEDFS
+1247 
-1253 WVFYIA
+1253 A
-1259 KFL
+1259 KRQLDRWTF

>member
-1 MLLFRALTL
+1 
-10 SLSHT
+10 
-15 SLIYLQSTAM
+15 M
-25 NDSNNNKK
+25 NKTNMK
-33 KRSQPSSD
+33 KRQPPLTPAPPNPK
-41 HRQQTPQQ
+41 QQKQATPVTLAT
-49 QPQKHRAA
+49 PAVD
-57 MEEEDMDEDV
+57 EEEDYYDEDV
-67 FLDETLYEEESQVL
+67 FLDETLIEDSLAL
-81 RDMEEQQALS
+81 RDIEDRQALTY
-91 SRLFKWKR
+91 RLSKWTR
-99 PALSQ
+99 PPLSQ
-104 PYQSQS
+104 DYLSQS
-110 QSIVFQQL
+110 KSIVFQQL
-118 EIDYVIGESHKEL
+118 EIDYVIGDSHKDL
-131 LPNSS
+131 LPNFS
-136 GPAAIIRIFGV
+136 GPAAILRIFGV
-147 TREGHSVCCHVHG
+147 TKEGHSVCCLVHG

-179 HFHQILE
+179 HFRQILE
-186 GRMREANRN
+186 LRMRDANKN
-195 NRVPK
+195 SKVPK
-200 IVRRIEMVQRRSIM
+200 FVRRIEMVQKRSIM
-214 YYQQQDSQPFLRIV
+214 YYQQQSSQPFLKIV
-228 VALPTMIT
+228 VVLPTMVT
-236 SCRDGLGFT
+236 SCR
-245 TVMPAYV
+245 
-252 TDLWFGILDR
+252 GILER

-276 YESNVLFA
+276 YESNILFA
-284 LRFMIDCNI
+284 LRFMIDQDV
-293 VGGNWIEV
+293 VGGNWIEI
-301 PAGKYRKPAKNL
+301 PAGKYRMATKKI

-319 FDCLYS
+319 IDCLCS
-325 DLISHAPEG
+325 DLISHLPEG
-334 EFSKMAP
+334 EYSKMAP

-356 HFPEPTHD
+356 HFPEPNHD
-364 PVIQVANLITL
+364 PVIQVANLVTL
-375 QGQDQPFVRNV
+375 QGEDRPFVRNV
-386 MTLNSCSPI
+386 MTLNTCSPI
-395 VGVDVMSFDTE
+395 VGVDVMSFKTE

-412 WRVVL
+412 WR
-417 GDFSRGKVIYVHMP
+417 
-431 GIWFLA
+431 
-437 FFEVPGKVYG
+437 
-447 LVIYPLLVH
+447 
-456 LSMLVAMRK
+456 
-465 IGVIYILLVEEIR
+465 
-478 LHSSKVYLQ
+478 

-502 ICKFDLPYLIQRAEV
+502 ICKFDLPYLIQRAET
-517 LGIPEFPMLG
+517 LGIAEFPILG

-541 SSRCMGCRTNDDK
+541 SSRQM
-554 HRKKQRET
+554 
-562 MKFHVQ
+562 
-568 YGTRESKEVTVEGRV
+568 GTRESKEVTIEGRV
-583 QFDLLQVMQ
+583 QFDLLQAMQ
-592 RDYKLSSY
+592 RDFKLSSY

-609 LNEQK
+609 LSEQK

-619 SIISDLQNGNPET
+619 SIISDLQNGNSET

-669 PISFLLSR
+669 PLSFLLSR

-682 VLSQLLRKARQK
+682 VLSQLLRKAKQK
-694 NLVIPNVKQAGSE
+694 NLVIPNVKKGGSE
-707 SGTYEGATVL
+707 QGTFEGATVL

-741 MVMPED
+741 MAYNLCYCTLVRPED
-747 VRKLNL
+747 VHKLNL
-753 PPECVNKTPSGETFV
+753 PLETVNRTPSGETFV

-781 EELLTARKR
+781 EELLAARKR

-799 DPLVKAVLD
+799 DPLEKAVLD

-853 KLVEEKF
+853 KLVEDKF
-860 MTLGGYEHNAEVIY
+860 TTHGGYEHNAEVVY

-883 FGVSAVEEAMNL
+883 FGVPTVEAAMNL
-895 GREAADYISGTFTKK
+895 GREAADYISGTFTKPIKLEFEK

-923 AGLLWT
+923 AGLFWT
-929 NPDKFDK
+929 NPIKFDK

-960 LHKILIERD
+960 LHKILIDRD

-981 SDLLMNRMDLS
+981 SDLLMNRIDLS

-1040 KAAKGAKAYEKSEDP
+1040 KAAKGAKAYERSEDP

-1091 KELLQ
+1091 KELLH
-1096 GSHTRSISISTPS
+1096 GSHTRSISISTPT

-1127 ALISNS
+1127 TLISDS
-1133 DRTLCSHCK
+1133 DRTLCKHCK

-1154 NVSDLEKLFGRLWTQ
+1154 NVSELEMLFGRLWTQ
-1169 CQECQGSLHQDPG
+1169 CQECQGSLHQDV
-1182 LSNILPEEKGTER
+1182 LCTSR
-1195 HGRSKGPIR
+1195 DCPIFYR
-1204 SVELLVSILFLK
+1204 RKKAQKDMAEAK
-1216 WIYILQKSN
+1216 LQLDRWN
-1225 LLIGSVEEPDM
+1225 
-1236 IHGVVYEILLH
+1236 
-1247 NSEDFS
+1247 F
-1253 WVFYIA
+1253 
-1259 KFL
+1259 

>member
-1 MLLFRALTL
+1 MKAANAR
-10 SLSHT
+10 
-15 SLIYLQSTAM
+15 
-25 NDSNNNKK
+25 
-33 KRSQPSSD
+33 KRPPSAVTPS
-41 HRQQTPQQ
+41 PQQ
-49 QPQKHRAA
+49 QQKKQHATV
-57 MEEEDMDEDV
+57 EEDVDEDI
-67 FLDETLYEEESQVL
+67 FLEETLLQYDEDTQVL
-81 RDMEEQQALS
+81 RELEEKHALAE
-91 SRLFKWKR
+91 RLCKWKR
-99 PALSQ
+99 PLLSQ
-104 PYQSQS
+104 AYLSQS
-110 QSIVFQQL
+110 QSIIFQQL

-131 LPNSS
+131 LPKSS
-136 GPAAIIRIFGV
+136 GAAAIIRIFGV

-160 FEPYFYISCPPGMG
+160 FEPYFYISCPAGMG

-179 HFHQILE
+179 RFHQILE
-186 GRMREANRN
+186 DRMKEANRS

-200 IVRRIEMVQRRSIM
+200 FVLRIEMVHRKSIM
-214 YYQQQDSQPFLRIV
+214 YYQQQSSQPFLKIV
-228 VALPTMIT
+228 VALPTMVT
-236 SCRDGLGFT
+236 TCR
-245 TVMPAYV
+245 
-252 TDLWFGILDR
+252 GILDR

-284 LRFMIDCNI
+284 LRFMIDCGI

-301 PAGKYRKPAKNL
+301 PVGKYKKSAKNI
-313 SYCQLE
+313 SYSQLE

-325 DLISHAPEG
+325 DLISHKPEG

-356 HFPEPTHD
+356 HFPEPIHD
-364 PVIQVANLITL
+364 PVIQVANLVTL

-386 MTLNSCSPI
+386 MTLNSCAPI
-395 VGVDVMSFDTE
+395 VGVDVMSFETE
-406 REVLLA
+406 RQVLRA
-412 WRVVL
+412 WR
-417 GDFSRGKVIYVHMP
+417 DFV
-431 GIWFLA
+431 
-437 FFEVPGKVYG
+437 
-447 LVIYPLLVH
+447 
-456 LSMLVAMRK
+456 
-465 IGVIYILLVEEIR
+465 
-478 LHSSKVYLQ
+478 
-487 DFIREVDPD
+487 REVDPD

-502 ICKFDLPYLIQRAEV
+502 ICNFDLPYLIRRAEV
-517 LGIPEFPMLG
+517 LGMAEFPILG
-527 RIRNSRVRVKDTTF
+527 RIRNSRARVKDATF
-541 SSRCMGCRTNDDK
+541 SSR
-554 HRKKQRET
+554 QL
-562 MKFHVQ
+562 
-568 YGTRESKEVTVEGRV
+568 GTRESKEITLEGRV
-583 QFDLLQVMQ
+583 QFDLIQAVQ

-619 SIISDLQNGNPET
+619 SIISDLQNGNSET

-669 PISFLLSR
+669 PISFLLAR

-682 VLSQLLRKARQK
+682 VLSQLLRKAKEK
-694 NLVIPNVKQAGSE
+694 NLVLPNAKQAGTE
-707 SGTYEGATVL
+707 QGTFEGATVL
-717 EARAGFYEKPIAT
+717 EPRAGFYEKPIAT

-741 MVMPED
+741 MAYNLCYCTLVTPDD

-753 PPECVNKTPSGETFV
+753 PPECVHKTPSGETFV
-768 KPNLQKGILPEIL
+768 KSNLQKGILPEIL
-781 EELLTARKR
+781 EELLGARKR

-799 DPLVKAVLD
+799 DPLEKAVLD

-815 ISANSVYGFTGATVG
+815 ISANSVYGFTGATIG

-853 KLVEEKF
+853 KLVEDKF
-860 MTLGGYEHNAEVIY
+860 KVLGGYQHNAEVIY

-883 FGVSAVEEAMNL
+883 FGVPTVEEAMIL
-895 GREAADYISGTFTKK
+895 GKEAADFISGTFIKPIKLEFEK

-936 MDTKGIETVRRDN
+936 MDAKGIETVRRDN
-949 CLLVKNLVNEC
+949 CLLVKNLVTES
-960 LHKILIERD
+960 LHKLLIDRD
-969 IPGAVQY
+969 VPGAVQY

-1010 AAHVEL
+1010 TAHVEL

-1028 PNVGDRVPYVII
+1028 PTMGDRVPYVII
-1040 KAAKGAKAYEKSEDP
+1040 KGAKGAKAYEKSEDP
-1055 IYVLENSIP
+1055 IFVLENNIP
-1064 IDPQYYLENQISK
+1064 IDPHYYLENQISK

-1109 NSGIMKFAKKQLS
+1109 NSGIMKFAKKQLT
-1122 CIGCK
+1122 CLGCK
-1127 ALISNS
+1127 ALISES
-1133 DRTLCSHCK
+1133 DRTLCKHCK
-1142 GREAELYCKTVA
+1142 GREAELYCKSVA
-1154 NVSDLEKLFGRLWTQ
+1154 NVADLEKLFGRLWTQ
-1169 CQECQGSLHQDPG
+1169 CQECQGSLHQDV
-1182 LSNILPEEKGTER
+1182 LCTSR
-1195 HGRSKGPIR
+1195 DCPIFYR
-1204 SVELLVSILFLK
+1204 RK
-1216 WIYILQKSN
+1216 KAQK
-1225 LLIGSVEEPDM
+1225 DM
-1236 IHGVVYEILLH
+1236 AE
-1247 NSEDFS
+1247 
-1253 WVFYIA
+1253 A
-1259 KFL
+1259 KTQLDRWNF

>member
-1 MLLFRALTL
+1 MNKGGNPRKRPPPP
-10 SLSHT
+10 SSH
-15 SLIYLQSTAM
+15 
-25 NDSNNNKK
+25 
-33 KRSQPSSD
+33 QPSPALK
-41 HRQQTPQQ
+41 HQATTPT
-49 QPQKHRAA
+49 PPPPST
-57 MEEEDMDEDV
+57 EEDFVDEDV
-67 FLDETLYEEESQVL
+67 FFDETLMGEEDVESLIL
-81 RDMEEQQALS
+81 RDFEERQALA
-91 SRLFKWKR
+91 SRLSKWAR
-99 PALSQ
+99 PPLSDA
-104 PYQSQS
+104 YISKS
-110 QSIVFQQL
+110 RSIVFQQL
-118 EIDYVIGESHKEL
+118 EIDYVIGESHKNL
-131 LPNSS
+131 LPDSS
-136 GPAAIIRIFGV
+136 CQAAIIRIFGV
-147 TREGHSVCCHVHG
+147 TGEGHSVCCLVHG
-160 FEPYFYISCPPGMG
+160 FEPYFYIGCPPGMG

-179 HFHQILE
+179 HFHQTLE
-186 GRMREANRN
+186 GRMKEMNRN
-195 NRVPK
+195 SKVPK
-200 IVRRIEMVQRRSIM
+200 FVRRIELVQKRSIM
-214 YYQQQDSQPFLRIV
+214 YYQQQKSQPFLKIV
-228 VALPTMIT
+228 VALPTMVAT
-236 SCRDGLGFT
+236 CR
-245 TVMPAYV
+245 
-252 TDLWFGILDR
+252 GILDR

-267 GLGMKSFMT
+267 GLGMKSFIT

-293 VGGNWIEV
+293 VGGNWIEI
-301 PAGKYRKPAKNL
+301 PAGKYKKTAKNM

-356 HFPEPTHD
+356 HFPEPSHD
-364 PVIQVANLITL
+364 PVIQVANLVTL
-375 QGQDQPFVRNV
+375 QGEDQPFIRNV
-386 MTLNSCSPI
+386 MTLKSCSPI

-406 REVLLA
+406 KEVLLA
-412 WRVVL
+412 WR
-417 GDFSRGKVIYVHMP
+417 
-431 GIWFLA
+431 
-437 FFEVPGKVYG
+437 E
-447 LVIYPLLVH
+447 
-456 LSMLVAMRK
+456 
-465 IGVIYILLVEEIR
+465 
-478 LHSSKVYLQ
+478 
-487 DFIREVDPD
+487 FIREVDPD

-502 ICKFDLPYLIQRAEV
+502 ICKFDLPYLIERAQT
-517 LGIPEFPMLG
+517 LGIAEFPILG

-541 SSRCMGCRTNDDK
+541 SSR
-554 HRKKQRET
+554 
-562 MKFHVQ
+562 Q

-583 QFDLLQVMQ
+583 QFDLLQAMQ

-609 LNEQK
+609 LSEQK

-619 SIISDLQNGNPET
+619 SIISDLQNGNAET

-650 LDKLMFIYN
+650 LDKLMYVYN

-682 VLSQLLRKARQK
+682 VLSQLLRKSKQK

-707 SGTYEGATVL
+707 QGTFEGATVL
-717 EARAGFYEKPIAT
+717 EAKAGFYEKPIAT

-741 MVMPED
+741 MAYNLCYCTLVTPEY

-753 PPECVNKTPSGETFV
+753 PPECVNRTPSGETFV
-768 KPNLQKGILPEIL
+768 KPELQKGILPEIL
-781 EELLTARKR
+781 EELLAARKR

-799 DPLVKAVLD
+799 DPLEKAVLD

-815 ISANSVYGFTGATVG
+815 VSANSVYGFTGATVG

-853 KLVEEKF
+853 KLVEDKF
-860 MTLGGYEHNAEVIY
+860 TVLGGYEHNAEVIY

-883 FGVSAVEEAMNL
+883 FGVSDVEAAMNL
-895 GREAADYISGTFTKK
+895 GREAAEHISGTFTKPIKLEFEK

-923 AGLLWT
+923 AGLFWT
-929 NPDKFDK
+929 NPQKFDK

-949 CLLVKNLVNEC
+949 CLLVKNLVTEC
-960 LHKILIERD
+960 LHKILIDRD

-1016 AERMRKRDAATA
+1016 AERMRKRDPATA

-1040 KAAKGAKAYEKSEDP
+1040 KAAKGAKAYERSEDP
-1055 IYVLENSIP
+1055 IYVLENNIP

-1091 KELLQ
+1091 KELLH

-1109 NSGIMKFAKKQLS
+1109 NSGIMKFAKKQLMS
-1122 CIGCK
+1122 
-1127 ALISNS
+1127 
-1133 DRTLCSHCK
+1133 
-1142 GREAELYCKTVA
+1142 EL
-1154 NVSDLEKLFGRLWTQ
+1154 EELFGRLWTQ
-1169 CQECQGSLHQDPG
+1169 CQECQGSLHQDV
-1182 LSNILPEEKGTER
+1182 LCTSR
-1195 HGRSKGPIR
+1195 DCPIFYR
-1204 SVELLVSILFLK
+1204 RKKAQKDMVE
-1216 WIYILQKSN
+1216 
-1225 LLIGSVEEPDM
+1225 
-1236 IHGVVYEILLH
+1236 
-1247 NSEDFS
+1247 
-1253 WVFYIA
+1253 A
-1259 KFL
+1259 KRQLDRWNF

>member
-1 MLLFRALTL
+1 MSKNGNSR
-10 SLSHT
+10 
-15 SLIYLQSTAM
+15 
-25 NDSNNNKK
+25 
-33 KRSQPSSD
+33 KRPA
-41 HRQQTPQQ
+41 P
-49 QPQKHRAA
+49 PQKTLPAQAPKHQAVSQ
-57 MEEEDMDEDV
+57 EDEFVDEDV
-67 FLDETLYEEESQVL
+67 FLDETLILEEEEIL
-81 RDMEEQQALS
+81 RDIEDRRALAC
-91 SRLFKWKR
+91 RLAKWVR
-99 PALSQ
+99 SPLSDD
-104 PYQSQS
+104 YVSQS
-110 QSIVFQQL
+110 RSILFQQL
-118 EIDYVIGESHKEL
+118 EIDYVIGESQKEL
-131 LPNSS
+131 LPNSF

-179 HFHQILE
+179 RFHQILE
-186 GRMREANRN
+186 ARMREVNRN
-195 NRVPK
+195 GKVPK
-200 IVRRIEMVQRRSIM
+200 YVRRIELVQKRSVM
-214 YYQQQDSQPFLRIV
+214 YYQQQTSHPFLKIV
-228 VALPTMIT
+228 VALPTMVT
-236 SCRDGLGFT
+236 SCR
-245 TVMPAYV
+245 
-252 TDLWFGILDR
+252 GILDR

-267 GLGMKSFMT
+267 GFGVKSFVT

-284 LRFMIDCNI
+284 LRFMIDRDI

-301 PAGKYRKPAKNL
+301 LAGKYKKTAKNL

-325 DLISHAPEG
+325 ELISHAPEG

-364 PVIQVANLITL
+364 PVIQVANLVTL
-375 QGQDQPFVRNV
+375 QGEDQPLIRNV
-386 MTLNSCSPI
+386 MTLKSCSPI
-395 VGVDVMSFDTE
+395 VGVDVMSFNTE
-406 REVLLA
+406 TEVLLA
-412 WRVVL
+412 WR
-417 GDFSRGKVIYVHMP
+417 
-431 GIWFLA
+431 
-437 FFEVPGKVYG
+437 
-447 LVIYPLLVH
+447 
-456 LSMLVAMRK
+456 
-465 IGVIYILLVEEIR
+465 
-478 LHSSKVYLQ
+478 

-502 ICKFDLPYLIQRAEV
+502 ICKFDLPYLIERAET
-517 LGIPEFPMLG
+517 LRIAEFPILG

-541 SSRCMGCRTNDDK
+541 SSRQM
-554 HRKKQRET
+554 
-562 MKFHVQ
+562 
-568 YGTRESKEVTVEGRV
+568 GTRESKEVTVEGRV

-609 LNEQK
+609 LSEQK

-619 SIISDLQNGNPET
+619 SIISDLQNGNAET

-682 VLSQLLRKARQK
+682 VLSQLLRKAKQRD
-694 NLVIPNVKQAGSE
+694 LVIPNVKQAGSE
-707 SGTYEGATVL
+707 QGKYEGATVL
-717 EARAGFYEKPIAT
+717 EAKAGFYEKPIAT

-741 MVMPED
+741 MAYNLCYCTLVTPED

-753 PPECVNKTPSGETFV
+753 PPECINKTPSGETFV
-768 KPNLQKGILPEIL
+768 KSNLQKGILPEIL
-781 EELLTARKR
+781 EELITARKR
-790 AKADLKEAK
+790 AKADLKDAK
-799 DPLVKAVLD
+799 DPLEKAVLD

-830 QLPCLEISSSV
+830 QLPCIEISSSV

-853 KLVEEKF
+853 KLVEDKF
-860 MTLGGYEHNAEVIY
+860 TMIGGYEHNAEVIY

-883 FGVSAVEEAMNL
+883 FGVDNVEAAMNL
-895 GREAADYISGTFTKK
+895 GREAAEYISATFIKPIKLEFEK

-929 NPDKFDK
+929 NPEKFDK

-949 CLLVKNLVNEC
+949 CLLVKNLVTEC
-960 LHKILIERD
+960 LHKILIDRD

-1010 AAHVEL
+1010 TAHVEL

-1055 IYVLENSIP
+1055 IYVLENNIP

-1091 KELLQ
+1091 RELLH

-1127 ALISNS
+1127 ALISDK
-1133 DRTLCSHCK
+1133 DRILCSHCK
-1142 GREAELYCKTVA
+1142 GREAELYCKTVTH
-1154 NVSDLEKLFGRLWTQ
+1154 VSELEMLFGRLWTQ
-1169 CQECQGSLHQDPG
+1169 CQECQGSLHQDV
-1182 LSNILPEEKGTER
+1182 LCTSR
-1195 HGRSKGPIR
+1195 DCPIFYR
-1204 SVELLVSILFLK
+1204 RKKAQKDMGEAK
-1216 WIYILQKSN
+1216 LQLDRWS
-1225 LLIGSVEEPDM
+1225 
-1236 IHGVVYEILLH
+1236 
-1247 NSEDFS
+1247 F
-1253 WVFYIA
+1253 
-1259 KFL
+1259 

>member
-1 MLLFRALTL
+1 MSATGNPR
-10 SLSHT
+10 
-15 SLIYLQSTAM
+15 
-25 NDSNNNKK
+25 K
-33 KRSQPSSD
+33 
-41 HRQQTPQQ
+41 RQQPPTPATPS
-49 QPQKHRAA
+49 PQLKHQAV
-57 MEEEDMDEDV
+57 MEEEDFDEDV
-67 FLDETLYEEESQVL
+67 FLEETLLQYEEEDSQ
-81 RDMEEQQALS
+81 RRALAD
-91 SRLFKWKR
+91 RLAKWKR
-99 PALSQ
+99 PALS
-104 PYQSQS
+104 PSLLSQS
-110 QSIVFQQL
+110 QNIVFQQL
-118 EIDYVIGESHKEL
+118 EIDYVIGDSHKEL
-131 LPNSS
+131 LPSSS

-147 TREGHSVCCHVHG
+147 TKEGHSVCCLVHG

-195 NRVPK
+195 SKVPK
-200 IVRRIEMVQRRSIM
+200 FVRRIELVQRRSIM
-214 YYQQQDSQPFLRIV
+214 YYQQQGSQPFLKIV
-228 VALPTMIT
+228 VALPTMVT
-236 SCRDGLGFT
+236 SCR
-245 TVMPAYV
+245 
-252 TDLWFGILDR
+252 GILDR

-267 GLGMKSFMT
+267 GL
-276 YESNVLFA
+276 
-284 LRFMIDCNI
+284 
-293 VGGNWIEV
+293 
-301 PAGKYRKPAKNL
+301 
-313 SYCQLE
+313 
-319 FDCLYS
+319 
-325 DLISHAPEG
+325 DLISHVPEG

-356 HFPEPTHD
+356 LFPEPTHD
-364 PVIQVANLITL
+364 PVIQVANLVTL
-375 QGQDQPFVRNV
+375 QGEDQPFVRNV
-386 MTLNSCSPI
+386 MTLKSCAPI

-406 REVLLA
+406 KELLLA
-412 WRVVL
+412 WR
-417 GDFSRGKVIYVHMP
+417 
-431 GIWFLA
+431 
-437 FFEVPGKVYG
+437 
-447 LVIYPLLVH
+447 
-456 LSMLVAMRK
+456 
-465 IGVIYILLVEEIR
+465 
-478 LHSSKVYLQ
+478 

-517 LGIPEFPMLG
+517 LGIAEFPVLG

-541 SSRCMGCRTNDDK
+541 SSR
-554 HRKKQRET
+554 
-562 MKFHVQ
+562 Q
-568 YGTRESKEVTVEGRV
+568 YGTRESKEVTVEGRL
-583 QFDLLQVMQ
+583 QFDLLQAMQ
-592 RDYKLSSY
+592 RDHKLSSY

-619 SIISDLQNGNPET
+619 SIISDLQNGNSET

-639 CLKDAY
+639 CLKELNICYAY

-650 LDKLMFIYN
+650 LDKLMFVYN

-669 PISFLLSR
+669 PFSFLLSR

-682 VLSQLLRKARQK
+682 VLSQLLRKAKQK

-707 SGTYEGATVL
+707 QGTYEGATVL

-741 MVMPED
+741 MAYNLCYCTLVTPED
-747 VRKLNL
+747 ARKLNL

-768 KPNLQKGILPEIL
+768 KSNLQKGILPEIL
-781 EELLTARKR
+781 EELLAARKR

-799 DPLVKAVLD
+799 DPLEKAVLD

-815 ISANSVYGFTGATVG
+815 ISANSVYGFTGATIG

-853 KLVEEKF
+853 KLVEDKF
-860 MTLGGYEHNAEVIY
+860 TVLGGYEHNAEVIY

-883 FGVSAVEEAMNL
+883 FGVSSVDEAMNL
-895 GREAADYISGTFTKK
+895 GREAADYISGTFIKPIKLEFEK

-923 AGLLWT
+923 AGLYWT
-929 NPDKFDK
+929 NPKKFDK
-936 MDTKGIETVRRDN
+936 MDTK
-949 CLLVKNLVNEC
+949 
-960 LHKILIERD
+960 ERD
-969 IPGAVQY
+969 VPGAVQY

-1040 KAAKGAKAYEKSEDP
+1040 KAAKGAKAYERSEDP
-1055 IYVLENSIP
+1055 IYVLENNIP
-1064 IDPQYYLENQISK
+1064 IDPHYYLENQISK

-1109 NSGIMKFAKKQLS
+1109 NSGIMKFAKKQLT

-1133 DRTLCSHCK
+1133 DHTLCSHCK
-1142 GREAELYCKTVA
+1142 GREAELYCKSIA
-1154 NVSDLEKLFGRLWTQ
+1154 NVAELEELFGRLWTQ
-1169 CQECQGSLHQDPG
+1169 CQECQGSLHQDVLCTSAYFAQPR
-1182 LSNILPEEKGTER
+1182 LSNILSEKKSTER
-1195 HGRSKGPIR
+1195 HGRSQATIG
-1204 SVELLVSILFLK
+1204 SMELLILEDLVVDVKMQQACNPACRDILF
-1216 WIYILQKSN
+1216 
-1225 LLIGSVEEPDM
+1225 SVLAESFSMAISRGYP
-1236 IHGVVYEILLH
+1236 GAFYEHLNIPKM
-1247 NSEDFS
+1247 S
-1253 WVFYIA
+1253 FY
-1259 KFL
+1259 

>member
-1 MLLFRALTL
+1 M
-10 SLSHT
+10 
-15 SLIYLQSTAM
+15 
-25 NDSNNNKK
+25 SNNASR
-33 KRSQPSSD
+33 KRAPPHPSQPPPAK
-41 HRQQTPQQ
+41 QALMTQ
-49 QPQKHRAA
+49 
-57 MEEEDMDEDV
+57 EEEFMDEDV
-67 FLDETLYEEESQVL
+67 FINETLVSEDEESLIL
-81 RDMEEQQALS
+81 RDIEQRQALANRLS
-91 SRLFKWKR
+91 KWTRPPLSAGYVAQSRSVL
-99 PALSQ
+99 
-104 PYQSQS
+104 
-110 QSIVFQQL
+110 FQQL
-118 EIDYVIGESHKEL
+118 EIDYVIGESHREL

-136 GPAAIIRIFGV
+136 GPVAIIRIFGV
-147 TREGHSVCCHVHG
+147 TKEGHSVCCNVHG
-160 FEPYFYISCPPGMG
+160 FEPYFYICCPPGMG

-179 HFHQILE
+179 HFHQTLE

-195 NRVPK
+195 SNVGK
-200 IVRRIEMVQRRSIM
+200 FVRRIEMVQRRSIM
-214 YYQQQDSQPFLRIV
+214 YYQQSNSQPFLKIV
-228 VALPTMIT
+228 VALPTMVA
-236 SCRDGLGFT
+236 SCR
-245 TVMPAYV
+245 
-252 TDLWFGILDR
+252 GILDR
-262 GIQID
+262 GIQLD
-267 GLGMKSFMT
+267 GLGMKSFLT

-293 VGGNWIEV
+293 VGGNWIEI
-301 PAGKYRKPAKNL
+301 PAGKYKKTAKSL

-325 DLISHAPEG
+325 ELISHAPEG
-334 EFSKMAP
+334 EYSKMAP

-364 PVIQVANLITL
+364 PVIQIANLVTL
-375 QGQDQPFVRNV
+375 QGEDQPFIRNV
-386 MTLNSCSPI
+386 MTLKSCSPI
-395 VGVDVMSFDTE
+395 VGVDVMPFETE

-412 WRVVL
+412 WR
-417 GDFSRGKVIYVHMP
+417 
-431 GIWFLA
+431 
-437 FFEVPGKVYG
+437 
-447 LVIYPLLVH
+447 
-456 LSMLVAMRK
+456 
-465 IGVIYILLVEEIR
+465 
-478 LHSSKVYLQ
+478 

-502 ICKFDLPYLIQRAEV
+502 ICKFDLPYLIERA
-517 LGIPEFPMLG
+517 LNLKIAEFPILG
-527 RIRNSRVRVKDTTF
+527 RIRNSRVR
-541 SSRCMGCRTNDDK
+541 
-554 HRKKQRET
+554 
-562 MKFHVQ
+562 
-568 YGTRESKEVTVEGRV
+568 YGTRESKEVAVEGRV

-600 SLNSVSAHF
+600 SLNSVSSHF
-609 LNEQK
+609 LSEQK

-619 SIISDLQNGNPET
+619 SIISDLQNGNAET

-694 NLVIPNVKQAGSE
+694 NLVIPNAKQAGSE
-707 SGTYEGATVL
+707 QGTFEGATVL

-741 MVMPED
+741 MAYNLCYCTLVIPED
-747 VRKLNL
+747 ARKLNI
-753 PPECVNKTPSGETFV
+753 PPESVNRTPSGETFV
-768 KPNLQKGILPEIL
+768 KSNLQKGILPEIL

-799 DPLVKAVLD
+799 DPLEKAVLD

-815 ISANSVYGFTGATVG
+815 ISANSVYGFTGATIG

-853 KLVEEKF
+853 KIVEDKF
-860 MTLGGYEHNAEVIY
+860 TTVNGYEHNAEVIY

-895 GREAADYISGTFTKK
+895 GREAAEYISGTFTKPIKLEFEK

-923 AGLLWT
+923 AGLFWT
-929 NPDKFDK
+929 KPDNFDK

-949 CLLVKNLVNEC
+949 CLLVKNLVNDC
-960 LHKILIERD
+960 LHKILIDRD

-976 VKNTI
+976 VKNAI

-1055 IYVLENSIP
+1055 IYVLENNIP

-1077 PLLRIFEPILKNAS
+1077 PIMRIFEPILKNAS
-1091 KELLQ
+1091 KELLH
-1096 GSHTRSISISTPS
+1096 GSHTRSISISTPA
-1109 NSGIMKFAKKQLS
+1109 NSGILKFAKKQLT
-1122 CIGCK
+1122 CI
-1127 ALISNS
+1127 AMVI
-1133 DRTLCSHCK
+1133 TLSVHIAK
-1142 GREAELYCKTVA
+1142 E
-1154 NVSDLEKLFGRLWTQ
+1154 GRLSFTVKQCLKCLSWRCFLGGCGHSVRSAKVHFIRMFSAQVGIVQFFTDEKRHRKIWLKQNCNWTDGTSKF
-1169 CQECQGSLHQDPG
+1169 CQG
-1182 LSNILPEEKGTER
+1182 I
-1195 HGRSKGPIR
+1195 I
-1204 SVELLVSILFLK
+1204 
-1216 WIYILQKSN
+1216 
-1225 LLIGSVEEPDM
+1225 
-1236 IHGVVYEILLH
+1236 
-1247 NSEDFS
+1247 
-1253 WVFYIA
+1253 
-1259 KFL
+1259 KFANFGN

>member
-1 MLLFRALTL
+1 M
-10 SLSHT
+10 
-15 SLIYLQSTAM
+15 
-25 NDSNNNKK
+25 SNTGNSR
-33 KRSQPSSD
+33 KRPPPPASSQ
-41 HRQQTPQQ
+41 HPQQ
-49 QPQKHRAA
+49 KHHAA
-57 MEEEDMDEDV
+57 MEDDEGDEDNYY
-67 FLDETLYEEESQVL
+67 LDETPLPLNKE
-81 RDMEEQQALS
+81 DTQALREAEE
-91 SRLFKWKR
+91 RLQKWKR
-99 PALSQ
+99 PPLSQ
-104 PYQSQS
+104 LYTSQS

-131 LPNSS
+131 LPKSS
-136 GPAAIIRIFGV
+136 GVAPILRIFGV
-147 TREGHSVCCHVHG
+147 TKEGHSVCCHVHG

-179 HFHQILE
+179 RFHQILE
-186 GRMREANRN
+186 GRMRDVNRN
-195 NRVPK
+195 SNVPYF
-200 IVRRIEMVQRRSIM
+200 VRRVELVQRRSIM
-214 YYQQQDSQPFLRIV
+214 YYQQQNSQPFLKIV
-228 VALPTMIT
+228 VALPTMVT
-236 SCRDGLGFT
+236 SCR
-245 TVMPAYV
+245 
-252 TDLWFGILDR
+252 GILDR

-267 GLGMKSFMT
+267 GLGLKSFMT
-276 YESNVLFA
+276 YESNILFA

-301 PAGKYRKPAKNL
+301 PVGKYIKKAKNL

-319 FDCLYS
+319 FDCLYT
-325 DLISHAPEG
+325 DLVSHVPEG

-356 HFPEPTHD
+356 LFPEPIHD
-364 PVIQVANLITL
+364 PVIQVANVVTL

-386 MTLNSCSPI
+386 MTLKSCSPI
-395 VGVDVMSFDTE
+395 AGVDVMSFDTE
-406 REVLLA
+406 KEVLLA
-412 WRVVL
+412 WR
-417 GDFSRGKVIYVHMP
+417 
-431 GIWFLA
+431 
-437 FFEVPGKVYG
+437 
-447 LVIYPLLVH
+447 
-456 LSMLVAMRK
+456 
-465 IGVIYILLVEEIR
+465 
-478 LHSSKVYLQ
+478 

-502 ICKFDLPYLIQRAEV
+502 ICKFDLPYLIERAKV
-517 LGIPEFPMLG
+517 LGITEFPLLG
-527 RIRNSRVRVKDTTF
+527 RIINSKVRVKDTTF
-541 SSRCMGCRTNDDK
+541 SSR
-554 HRKKQRET
+554 
-562 MKFHVQ
+562 Q
-568 YGTRESKEVTVEGRV
+568 YGTRESKEVTIEGRV

-619 SIISDLQNGNPET
+619 SIISDLQNGNSDT
-632 RRRLAVY
+632 RMRLAKY

-682 VLSQLLRKARQK
+682 VLSQLLRKAKQK
-694 NLVIPNVKQAGSE
+694 NLVIPNAKQAGSE
-707 SGTYEGATVL
+707 QGTFEGATVL
-717 EARAGFYEKPIAT
+717 EASAGFFEKPIAT

-736 YPSIM
+736 YPSVM
-741 MVMPED
+741 MAYNLCYCTLVTPED
-747 VRKLNL
+747 MRRLNL
-753 PPECVNKTPSGETFV
+753 PPEWVTKTPSGDTFV
-768 KPNLQKGILPEIL
+768 KTNLQKGILPEIL
-781 EELLTARKR
+781 EELLAARKR
-790 AKADLKEAK
+790 AKADLKEAR

-853 KLVEEKF
+853 KLVEDKF
-860 MTLGGYEHNAEVIY
+860 TVLGGYEHNAEVIY

-883 FGVSAVEEAMNL
+883 FGVPTVEEAMNL
-895 GREAADYISGTFTKK
+895 GREAADYISGTFTKPIKLEFEK

-929 NPDKFDK
+929 NPNKFDK
-936 MDTKGIETVRRDN
+936 MDAKGIETVRRDN
-949 CLLVKNLVNEC
+949 CLLVKNLVTEC
-960 LHKILIERD
+960 LHKILIDRD
-969 IPGAVQY
+969 VPGAVQY

-981 SDLLMNRMDLS
+981 ADLLMNRVDLS

-1040 KAAKGAKAYEKSEDP
+1040 KAAKGAKAYERSEDP
-1055 IYVLENSIP
+1055 VYVLDNNIP
-1064 IDPQYYLENQISK
+1064 IDPHYYLENQISK

-1109 NSGIMKFAKKQLS
+1109 TGGIMKFAKKQLT

-1127 ALISNS
+1127 ALISNT
-1133 DRTLCSHCK
+1133 DHTLCSNCK
-1142 GREAELYCKTVA
+1142 GREAELYCKSVA
-1154 NVSDLEKLFGRLWTQ
+1154 NVSELEKLFGRLWTQ
-1169 CQECQGSLHQDPG
+1169 CQECQGSLHQDV
-1182 LSNILPEEKGTER
+1182 LCTSR
-1195 HGRSKGPIR
+1195 DCPIFYR
-1204 SVELLVSILFLK
+1204 RKKAQKDMAEAK
-1216 WIYILQKSN
+1216 LQLDRWN
-1225 LLIGSVEEPDM
+1225 
-1236 IHGVVYEILLH
+1236 
-1247 NSEDFS
+1247 F
-1253 WVFYIA
+1253 
-1259 KFL
+1259 